1 MVDSI
6 CWKQRPD
13 EVTIFG
19 GCCSFTMIVIGTGKG
34 ATAHACAER
43 GRSALAASTV
53 KTGRWSDMSTTIMTI
68 TKNIT
73 LHIIHVG

>member
-1 MVDSI
+1 
-6 CWKQRPD
+6 
-13 EVTIFG
+13 
-19 GCCSFTMIVIGTGKG
+19 MIVIGTGKG